1 MNFSPKRI
9 VLAVGAVFAF
19 IMGIWLIGNMS
30 ETVGADEI
38 VIMQN
43 PLDGKLNVWATP
55 GWRYQN
61 FGKLT
66 RYKKSA
72 QYWFSSDSKEGKA
85 DDDKSEDQSIKVR
98 FNDGGHANVSG
109 SLRFD
114 LPVDDEHMKQLHIK
128 YGSMEAIEHAL
139 IRTSVT
145 RSVFMTGPLMSSK
158 ESYAEKRSAFIQYA
172 EDQLQ
177 NGVYQTTTQDA
188 EVVDQLSGAKK
199 TVTIVKLVPGDGG
212 KGFAR
217 QESSVLEQFGIR
229 VYNFSIND
237 IKYSDD
243 VEKQI
248 QSQQQALANVQ
259 TAIAQAK
266 KAEQDAITIAK
277 QGEANAAKAKWAQ
290 ETEKATAVTKAE
302 QEKEV
307 AIKDAE
313 RERDVAKLERD
324 AAEQTK
330 QKEILL
336 GEGEAAHKRLVMQAD
351 GALTQKLNAW
361 VEVNKYYAEKFGQQ
375 SLVPEIQIGGGAGPG
390 TTGQT
395 AANNLIDLLQV
406 KTARDLQLDL
416 HSAKK

>member
-1 MNFSPKRI
+1 MKVSIKQI
-9 VLAVGAVFAF
+9 VLAVGAVFTLIF
-19 IMGIWLIGNMS
+19 GISMMSNMS

-38 VIMQN
+38 VVMQN

-72 QYWFSSDSKEGKA
+72 QFWFSADNKEGG
-85 DDDKSEDQSIKVR
+85 EENQSIKVR

-114 LPVDDEHMKQLHIK
+114 LPLDEENVKKLHTK
-128 YGSMEAIEHAL
+128 YGSMDAIERAL
-139 IRTSVT
+139 IRTVVTKSVY
-145 RSVFMTGPLMSSK
+145 MTGPLMSSK

-172 EDQLQ
+172 EDQISH
-177 NGVYQTTTQDA
+177 GVYQTTTQ
-188 EVVDQLSGAKK
+188 EVETTDPLSGAKK
-199 TVTIVKLVPGDGG
+199 TVTVVKLVTAEGG
-212 KGFAR
+212 KGYAR
-217 QESSVLEQFGIR
+217 QEASALEEFGVR
-229 VYNFSIND
+229 VYNFSLND
-237 IKYSDD
+237 IKYSED

-248 QSQQQALANVQ
+248 QQQQQAIANVQ
-259 TAIAQAK
+259 TAMAQAK

-277 QGEANAAKAKWAQ
+277 QGEASAAKAKWAQ

-307 AIKDAE
+307 AIKAAE
-313 RERDVAKLERD
+313 QERDVAKLERD

-336 GEGEAAHKRLVMQAD
+336 GEGEAARRKLVMTAD
-351 GALTQKLNAW
+351 GALTQKLAAW
-361 VEVNKYYAEKFGQQ
+361 VEVNKFYAEKFGQQ
-375 SLVPEIQIGGGAGPG
+375 PLVPEVQIGGGSGPG
-390 TTGQT
+390 NGGQT

-406 KTARDLQLDL
+406 KTARDLALDL
-416 HSAKK
+416 RNSKK

>member
-1 MNFSPKRI
+1 MSVKQI
-9 VLAVGAVFAF
+9 VLAVGAVFTLIF
-19 IMGIWLIGNMS
+19 GIVMVSNMS

-55 GWRYQN
+55 GWSYQN

-72 QYWFSSDSKEGKA
+72 QFWFSSDKREGNV
-85 DDDKSEDQSIKVR
+85 DDESIKVR
-98 FNDGGHANVSG
+98 FNDGGHAQVSG

-114 LPVDDEHMKQLHIK
+114 LPLDDENMKRLHTK
-128 YGSMEAIEHAL
+128 YGSMDAIEHAL
-139 IRTSVT
+139 IRTVVTKSVY
-145 RSVFMTGPLMSSK
+145 MTGPLMSSK

-172 EDQLQ
+172 EDQISH
-177 NGVYQTTTQDA
+177 GVYQTTTQDV
-188 EVVDQLSGAKK
+188 ETTDPLSGAKK
-199 TVTIVKLVPGDGG
+199 TITVVKLVPADGG

-217 QESSVLEQFGIR
+217 QEASALEEFGVR
-229 VYNFSIND
+229 VYNFSLND
-237 IKYSDD
+237 IHYSDD

-248 QSQQQALANVQ
+248 QSQQQAIANVQ
-259 TAIAQAK
+259 TAMAQAR

-277 QGEANAAKAKWAQ
+277 QGEASAAKAKWAQ

-307 AIKDAE
+307 AIKGAE
-313 RERDVAKLERD
+313 QVRDTAKLERD
-324 AAEQTK
+324 AAEFTK

-336 GEGEAAHKRLVMQAD
+336 GEGESAHKRLLMQAD
-351 GALTQKLNAW
+351 GALAAKLAAW
-361 VEVNKYYAEKFGQQ
+361 VEVNKFYAEKFGQQ
-375 SLVPEIQIGGGAGPG
+375 PLVPEVQIGGAAGPG
-390 TTGQT
+390 VGGQT

-406 KTARDLQLDL
+406 KTARDLALDL
-416 HSAKK
+416 KNAKK

>member
-1 MNFSPKRI
+1 MKVNVRQI
-9 VLAVGAVFAF
+9 VLAIGAVFAL
-19 IMGIWLIGNMS
+19 ITGVWLVGNMS

-38 VIMQN
+38 VVMQN
-43 PLDGKLNVWATP
+43 PLDGKLNVWSTP

-72 QYWFSSDSKEGKA
+72 QFWFSSDSKEGGEENA
-85 DDDKSEDQSIKVR
+85 AIKVR

-114 LPVDDEHMKQLHIK
+114 LPLDDDNVKKLHTK
-128 YGSMEAIEHAL
+128 YGSMDAIERAL
-139 IRTSVT
+139 IRTVVTKSVY
-145 RSVFMTGPLMSSK
+145 MTGPLMSSK

-172 EDQLQ
+172 EDQISH
-177 NGVYQTTTQDA
+177 GVYQTTTQDV
-188 EVVDQLSGAKK
+188 EITDPLSGAKK
-199 TVTIVKLVPGDGG
+199 TVTVVKLVPADGG

-217 QESSVLEQFGIR
+217 QEASALEEFGIR
-229 VYNFSIND
+229 VYNFSLND

-243 VEKQI
+243 VEAQIKQ
-248 QSQQQALANVQ
+248 QQQAIANVQ
-259 TAIAQAK
+259 TAMAQAK

-290 ETEKATAVTKAE
+290 ETEKAQAVTKAE

-307 AIKDAE
+307 ATKQAE
-313 RERDVAKLERD
+313 QERDVAKLERE
-324 AAEQTK
+324 AAEFTK

-336 GEGEAAHKRLVMQAD
+336 GEGEAAHKRALMNAD
-351 GALTQKLNAW
+351 GALAQKLAAW
-361 VEVNKYYAEKFGQQ
+361 VEVNKIYATEFGKQ
-375 SLVPEIQIGGGAGPG
+375 SLVPEIQIGGSSGPG
-390 TTGQT
+390 NGGQT
-395 AANNLIDLLQV
+395 AANNLMDLLQI

-416 HSAKK
+416 RNGKKQ

>member
-1 MNFSPKRI
+1 MKINVKQI
-9 VLAVGAVFAF
+9 VLAVGAFAAVIF
-19 IMGIWLIGNMS
+19 GIVMISNMS

-38 VIMQN
+38 VVMQN

-66 RYKKSA
+66 RYKKS
-72 QYWFSSDSKEGKA
+72 QQFWFSSDSKEGG
-85 DDDKSEDQSIKVR
+85 EENQSIKVR

-114 LPVDDEHMKQLHIK
+114 LPLDDENVKKLHTK
-128 YGSMEAIEHAL
+128 YGSQEAIERAL
-139 IRTSVT
+139 IRTVATKSIY
-145 RSVFMTGPLMSSK
+145 MTGPLMSSK

-172 EDQLQ
+172 EDQISH
-177 NGVYQTTTQDA
+177 GVYQTTTQ
-188 EVVDQLSGAKK
+188 EVEITDPLSGAKK
-199 TVTIVKLVPGDGG
+199 TVTVVKLVPDASG
-212 KGFAR
+212 KGYAR
-217 QESSVLEQFGIR
+217 QEASALEEFGVR
-229 VYNFSIND
+229 VYNFSLND

-248 QSQQQALANVQ
+248 QQQQQAIANVQ
-259 TAIAQAK
+259 TAMAQAK

-307 AIKDAE
+307 AVKNAE
-313 RERDVAKLERD
+313 QERDVAKLERE

-336 GEGEAAHKRLVMQAD
+336 GEGESAHKSLLMQAD
-351 GALTQKLNAW
+351 GALQAKLDAW
-361 VEVNKYYAEKFGQQ
+361 RDVNKVYAEKFGAQP
-375 SLVPEIQIGGGAGPG
+375 LVPEIQIGGSAGPSNG
-390 TTGQT
+390 GQT
-395 AANNLIDLLQV
+395 AAGNLMEMLQIQ
-406 KTARDLQLDL
+406 TARQLQLDI
-416 HSAKK
+416 HPKK

>member
-1 MNFSPKRI
+1 MKINVKQI
-9 VLAVGAVFAF
+9 VLAVGAVFTVIF
-19 IMGIWLIGNMS
+19 GISMISNMS

-38 VIMQN
+38 VVMQN

-72 QYWFSSDSKEGKA
+72 QYWFSSDKTEGHE
-85 DDDKSEDQSIKVR
+85 DDQSIKVR
-98 FNDGGHANVSG
+98 FNDGGHAQVSG

-114 LPVDDEHMKQLHIK
+114 LPLDEENIKRLHTK
-128 YGSMEAIEHAL
+128 YGSMDAIERAL
-139 IRTSVT
+139 IRTVVNK
-145 RSVFMTGPLMSSK
+145 SVFMTGPLMSSK

-172 EDQLQ
+172 EDQTSH
-177 NGVYQTTTQDA
+177 GVYQTTTSDV
-188 EVVDQLSGAKK
+188 EVTDPLSGAKK
-199 TVTIVKLVPGDGG
+199 TVTVVKLVPSSDG

-217 QESSVLEQFGIR
+217 QEASALEEFGVR

-237 IKYSDD
+237 IKYSED

-248 QSQQQALANVQ
+248 QQQQQAIANVQ
-259 TAIAQAK
+259 TAMAQAK

-290 ETEKATAVTKAE
+290 ETEKAQAVTKAE

-307 AIKDAE
+307 AVKAAE
-313 RERDVAKLERD
+313 QERDVAKLDKES
-324 AAEQTK
+324 AEFTK

-336 GEGEAAHKRLVMQAD
+336 GEGEAAHKKLVMAAD

-361 VEVNKYYAEKFGQQ
+361 VEVNKFYAEKFGQQ

-390 TTGQT
+390 STGQT

-416 HSAKK
+416 RATKK